1 MNSLEIKKRAFMS
14 VVTRRY
20 GFIRTKSGASP
31 LTLTNCLS
39 GNLVD
44 YKIFGNVGKN
54 LIPYPYAETTKTVS
68 GITVTDNGDGSIT
81 VNGTAT
87 ANAIFQLNK
96 ASTSIHVDKGERYR
110 LSGAPTGGG
119 TSAYLLLA
127 YDTVNGYNDAGNG
140 VVFAPKSENL
150 TVSIR
155 AYTGTTFDNLVFK
168 PMLTKG
174 GDATEYEPYK
184 RVGDLDGDKYK
195 IPITVSGKNLL
206 ENFKNYTISAN
217 YNNSIIFEAGKSYTF
232 SFSESTS
239 SNWRLMIFGTNIDG
253 TPITKPDNVAESRN
267 EYLSGMYTGATGR
280 LYDAGNRTDKTATY
294 LCNKSFIC
302 NRITYF
308 NTDNVNDTFTNPQF
322 ELGETA
328 TEYEPYKEPH
338 TTNIF
343 LNAPLGIGES
353 IDYKTDSLPDIFV
366 SEGTNIIS
374 AETEVKPSAIEVKYR
389 SSIEEG

>member
-20 GFIRTKSGASP
+20 GFIRTKSGAPP

-68 GITVTDNGDGSIT
+68 GITFTDNGDGSIT

-87 ANAIFQLNK
+87 ANAIFRLNK
-96 ASTSIHVDKGERYR
+96 ASTSIHVDKGEIYR

-127 YDTVNGYNDAGNG
+127 YDTVNGYSDTGNG
-140 VVFAPKSENL
+140 GVFTPRSENL

-184 RVGDLDGDKYK
+184 AVGDLDGDKYK
-195 IPITVSGKNLL
+195 IPITVG
-206 ENFKNYTISAN
+206 
-217 YNNSIIFEAGKSYTF
+217 NN
-232 SFSESTS
+232 
-239 SNWRLMIFGTNIDG
+239 
-253 TPITKPDNVAESRN
+253 
-267 EYLSGMYTGATGR
+267 
-280 LYDAGNRTDKTATY
+280 
-294 LCNKSFIC
+294 
-302 NRITYF
+302 
-308 NTDNVNDTFTNPQF
+308 
-322 ELGETA
+322 
-328 TEYEPYKEPH
+328 

-343 LNAPLGIGES
+343 LNDPLGTGES

-374 AETEVKPSAIEVKYR
+374 AETEIKPSAIEVKYR